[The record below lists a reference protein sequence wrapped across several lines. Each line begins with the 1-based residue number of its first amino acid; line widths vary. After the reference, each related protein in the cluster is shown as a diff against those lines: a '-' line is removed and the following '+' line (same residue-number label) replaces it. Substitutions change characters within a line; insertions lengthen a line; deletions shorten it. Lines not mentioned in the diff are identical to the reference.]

1 MQRGVL
7 VLILALSVV
16 VLLTVVISQLS
27 PYKQAQATHDLTR
40 SIRSQVN
47 NQESQRA
54 FEQYMA
60 LGREFR
66 EQTDLKK
73 AEEMYR
79 QALQF
84 DDRSPDAFLALGM
97 IMLER
102 QRVSQAESYFSRL
115 PELAPANSL
124 SYIYLAFTQIN
135 LGELTRAEKTISL
148 GLERSTDNLTG
159 RLHLMQACVDQLQ
172 HEQEQAIAHLRQAHA
187 ELGAAIVD
195 LVEAGWAE
203 PVKGMPYYQGLK
215 SNLQM
220 NQSPAYAIPAVQR

>member
-73 AEEMYR
+73 SR
-79 QALQF
+79 R
-84 DDRSPDAFLALGM
+84 D
-97 IMLER
+97 
-102 QRVSQAESYFSRL
+102 VSSGF
-115 PELAPANSL
+115 
-124 SYIYLAFTQIN
+124 
-135 LGELTRAEKTISL
+135 
-148 GLERSTDNLTG
+148 
-159 RLHLMQACVDQLQ
+159 
-172 HEQEQAIAHLRQAHA
+172 AI
-187 ELGAAIVD
+187 
-195 LVEAGWAE
+195 
-203 PVKGMPYYQGLK
+203 
-215 SNLQM
+215 
-220 NQSPAYAIPAVQR
+220 